1 MPPSLTRSPGR
12 IVFYLPERGTG
23 YLRLE
28 GTLEEF
34 HFRRQNLREGTA
46 MVQKGDLVYFTLCEG
61 RGGYYADDIE
71 VRAVG

>member
-1 MPPSLTRSPGR
+1 MPPASRSPGR

-34 HFRRQNLREGTA
+34 HFRRNNLREG
-46 MVQKGDLVYFTLCEG
+46 VGPVRKGDAVFFTLREG
-61 RGGYYADDIE
+61 RGGYYADDVE
-71 VRAVG
+71 LRPVG